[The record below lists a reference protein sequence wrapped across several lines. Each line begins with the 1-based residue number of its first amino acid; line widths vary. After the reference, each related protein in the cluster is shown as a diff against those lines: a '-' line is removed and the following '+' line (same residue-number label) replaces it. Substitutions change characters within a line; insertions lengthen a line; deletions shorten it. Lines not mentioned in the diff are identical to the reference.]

1 MFLLKKQDTFQQYL
15 HILLFKN
22 TSIYESI
29 VSVHNCVVIKSNK
42 NFCFCLES
50 EELTIIMLED
60 IAVCAV
66 TSGIVVIKLNL
77 NVPLPPASS
86 KTKMYSIFTI
96 YKI

>member
-1 MFLLKKQDTFQQYL
+1 MFLLKTQFNNIFIFRYLKILQYRVNSKCAQL
-15 HILLFKN
+15 CCYIQKAIKIFVFV
-22 TSIYESI
+22 ESD
-29 VSVHNCVVIKSNK
+29 
-42 NFCFCLES
+42 
-50 EELTIIMLED
+50 ELTITLEY

-86 KTKMYSIFTI
+86 KTKMYSIFTT